1 MVGIYSTHR
10 ENITESD
17 NIQNMGVKNAKYLK
31 YVKSL
36 SQRLVLL
43 NV

>member
-1 MVGIYSTHR
+1 MVGIYSTQR
-10 ENITESD
+10 EIITERD
-17 NIQNMGVKNAKYLK
+17 NIQNMGVKNAK